1 MWASQ
6 YVCIIIIFCKIKEVE
21 SDVIGLATPSAWS
34 GDVEMHI
41 VSACDEKFGP
51 PEEFGPGLR
60 WPRRLTRHSPTA
72 CFLFVC
78 LFVFFFVRMRICS
91 TTGLVM
97 AVESDERKAL
107 MEMSDA
113 LFEKSEQLKRLAQ
126 LSGPISSRDYQFNN
140 STTTSSSDSSL
151 SKNDGGSTIQFF
163 PLYKFCVCKRMCLS

>member
-1 MWASQ
+1 
-6 YVCIIIIFCKIKEVE
+6 
-21 SDVIGLATPSAWS
+21 
-34 GDVEMHI
+34 
-41 VSACDEKFGP
+41 
-51 PEEFGPGLR
+51 
-60 WPRRLTRHSPTA
+60 
-72 CFLFVC
+72 
-78 LFVFFFVRMRICS
+78 MRTCS
-91 TTGLVM
+91 TTWLVM

-163 PLYKFCVCKRMCLS
+163 PLYKFCVCERVCLS